1 MSHKLGHLSRIFAV
15 EINKTRCY
23 DIKRITRLAFVRRNA
38 PYLIIRHYTRDYAS
52 GDLVAE
58 IAACC
63 LWHTS
68 FWGYLPY
75 QREESFRKITTD
87 NLKLICTAK
96 FYKNKFSEIIPS
108 KREMMQIP
116 SFRNEIRSD
125 YEKKI

>member
-1 MSHKLGHLSRIFAV
+1 MLHKLGHLSRIFAV

-23 DIKRITRLAFVRRNA
+23 DIKRITRLAFVRRNCTI
-38 PYLIIRHYTRDYAS
+38 PFIRHYTRDYAS